1 MRNRNRKIDR
11 LIIKGLNITV
21 SVMGTLI
28 MAQNGMVEGFSKSRT
43 ISAFVIISIVI
54 WRSLEDL
61 ERAIRKG
68 AGDENPRRKER
79 RVGSK
84 VPKDHLPGTPWTDIR
99 FNGYRETDGDSSLDA
114 EAL

>member
-1 MRNRNRKIDR
+1 MRNRKIDR
-11 LIIKGLNITV
+11 IIIKGLNITV
-21 SVMGTLI
+21 SMMGTLI
-28 MAQNGMVEGFSKSRT
+28 MVQNGITEGFSKSRT
-43 ISAFVIISIVI
+43 ISAFVIVSIVI

-84 VPKDHLPGTPWTDIR
+84 APKNHISGTPWTEVQ
-99 FNGYRETDGDSSLDA
+99 FNQYREINRDSSDNAATL
-114 EAL
+114 